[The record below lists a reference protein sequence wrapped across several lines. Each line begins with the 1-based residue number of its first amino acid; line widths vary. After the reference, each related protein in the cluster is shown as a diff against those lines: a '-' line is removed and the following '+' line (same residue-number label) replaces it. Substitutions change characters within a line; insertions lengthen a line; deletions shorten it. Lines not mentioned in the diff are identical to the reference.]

1 MRVLSSVLS
10 LLFISEL
17 VLAGPLGLPDS
28 ARPGAVRPQPEVMPE
43 PSVEPSEDMVDI
55 PAVIDRPFD
64 IEEDP
69 YVVVEEFRLLNAEDL
84 PKYGVNIE
92 EIQTTILDKLKADQ
106 PEQGEVDVTMQV
118 VVSDV
123 SEKELCTATVHGQL
137 KDSKLVTSP
146 AG

>member
-1 MRVLSSVLS
+1 MRVLASVLS

-64 IEEDP
+64 IG
-69 YVVVEEFRLLNAEDL
+69 VRLFKVREIGQCFI
-84 PKYGVNIE
+84 GV
-92 EIQTTILDKLKADQ
+92 
-106 PEQGEVDVTMQV
+106 GCVQV
-118 VVSDV
+118 HLVLVVSN
-123 SEKELCTATVHGQL
+123 KEPEFVF
-137 KDSKLVTSP
+137 D
-146 AG
+146 